1 MGNGSFSGRRRELED
16 KFFHDRDKELLKVLR
31 ERTAS
36 KQRKEALAEASGITD
51 DDLLE
56 QLDKLD
62 IGSETLVA
70 LSMVPLIAVAWADGS
85 IDEKERQAVLAAA
98 EGKGLQKE
106 HPAHQLLEGWLKRR
120 PDAGLLAAWKDY
132 MSAISQTL
140 DETAGSVLKE
150 EILGRAR
157 DIASATGGLLGFG
170 NKVSD
175 SEQAVLSELEQALD

>member
-98 EGKGLQKE
+98 EGKGLHKE
-106 HPAHQLLEGWLKRR
+106 HPGYQLLEGWLKRR
-120 PDAGLLAAWKDY
+120 PDASLLDAWKDH

-140 DETAGSVLKE
+140 GETTRNTLKE

-157 DIASATGGLLGFG
+157 DVASATGGLLGFG
-170 NKVSD
+170 NKVSKP
-175 SEQAVLSELEQALD
+175 EQAVLSELEKALD